1 MFNMKYILLFLLFFI
16 LNNIL
21 FSQKE
26 GNNWYFGTNAG
37 LSFNTNPNIGWDGKY
52 KGKLVP
58 MGVYY
63 YIIIFIDSQHH
74 NRHVLQGEITVIY

>member
-37 LSFNTNPNIGWDGKY
+37 LSFNTNPNLGWDGKY
-52 KGKLVP
+52 KGELVP
-58 MGVYY
+58 QGVYS
-63 YIIIFIDSQHH
+63 YIINFTDSQNF
-74 NRHVLQGEITVIY
+74 NRHTLHGRITVIY

>member
-37 LSFNTNPNIGWDGKY
+37 LNFTTNPNICWDGKY
-52 KGKLVP
+52 KGELVP
-58 MGVYY
+58 QGVYS
-63 YIIIFIDSQHH
+63 YIINFTDSQDF
-74 NRHVLQGEITVIY
+74 NRHTLQGEITVIY